1 MQQRRH
7 HCFPTLAL
15 LIAFMITGARA
26 DDAKV
31 YGTVTDASGN
41 GVPNVKVIL
50 EPIDQGV
57 RAEVASKGKKGTYLI
72 GIVRPGKYA
81 LKVNGEGLGLVSIKA
96 DAIGQTDHLSKWK
109 LEGRVRP
116 DKAPELGIED
126 GIEVVCDLVVGP
138 QAETKP
144 AATPAPTAAAAPPAD
159 QTYVLLAQQVQKG
172 DCAGALPQL
181 EKFTTDNPNHARA
194 FYLLGYCDAV
204 LSKDDDAITALAK
217 SIELDPKFAG
227 VNTLMGKVQARN
239 KHLPDAE
246 AAFKQELTNEA
257 IAPEIKIDALLSLGA
272 VQRDQSKDADAIATF
287 ERAVEAAPSRPEAYV
302 ELSSL
307 YTKTGQ
313 TDKAAAIL
321 NKAKDVGADDPVAML
336 NVGIS
341 YFNKKDFEHAETM
354 FRRVTES
361 KAGNADMAMAY
372 GLLGKLQM
380 RAGKNAEATASFKK
394 SLELDPQGRLA
405 AETQAAL
412 KAIEPKKK

>member
-1 MQQRRH
+1 VQKRRLDS
-7 HCFPTLAL
+7 FSIVALSIALA
-15 LIAFMITGARA
+15 TTTARA

-31 YGTVTDASGN
+31 YGTVTDAAGN
-41 GVPNVKVIL
+41 GVANVKVIL

-57 RAEVASKGKKGTYLI
+57 RAEVASKGKKGTYLF

-109 LEGRVRP
+109 LEGRVKP

-138 QAETKP
+138 PAEAKP
-144 AATPAPTAAAAPPAD
+144 AAAPAPAAAAAPPVD

-181 EKFTTDNPNHARA
+181 EKFTTDNPTHARS

-204 LSKDDDAITALAK
+204 LSKDDDAVTALTK
-217 SIELDPKFAG
+217 SNELDPKFAG
-227 VNTLMGKVQARN
+227 VNTLIGKVHARN
-239 KHLPDAE
+239 KRLPDAE
-246 AAFKQELTNEA
+246 AAFKQELTNDA

-287 ERAVEAAPSRPEAYV
+287 ERAAEAAPSRPEAYV

-321 NKAKDVGADDPVAML
+321 NKAKEVGADDPVAML

-361 KAGNADMAMAY
+361 KAGNSDMAMAY

-380 RAGKNAEATASFKK
+380 RAGKNADATASFKK